1 MSPSMKSS
9 AWANPLSGPSL
20 QPTWARPMP
29 VAPSLAQPA
38 APPLSPCTMAPVA
51 QDRSKAV
58 PIWARI
64 YSQIRFS
71 KHQTCC
77 WGAFSTVL
85 PWALTAQDE
94 AKVWTT
100 LQLIPCYHTSGLMG
114 IRNEAREAACSDR
127 NEAELSGMVSPVSGP
142 STRSTVEV
150 LKSSQK

>member
-85 PWALTAQDE
+85 PAWLLKMKQRYGRLCSSFPVITPVGWWGFAMKQEKQHAQ
-94 AKVWTT
+94 
-100 LQLIPCYHTSGLMG
+100 IG
-114 IRNEAREAACSDR
+114 
-127 NEAELSGMVSPVSGP
+127 
-142 STRSTVEV
+142 TRLNFQEWFLLFQAHLPGVQW
-150 LKSSQK
+150 KF